1 MKKNDNMKQAMY
13 SMFGVGQDMTAV
25 KAAEAPTRHPEPDRE
40 VWPEPAAIQL
50 AVSFLAEGTA
60 FEGAL
65 NAKGNVEISGEFK
78 GSIATEGMVRLRS
91 DIQSSIDAG
100 SLELSGCVLTGDVVV
115 DGSVTVDECSKILG
129 NISANQLHCAGEV
142 VGDLKIA
149 DSVRLESKARVSGNI
164 VAGAISVDK
173 GAVISGNV
181 QIKTHGEIKN

>member
-1 MKKNDNMKQAMY
+1 MRKNDNMKQAMY

-25 KAAEAPTRHPEPDRE
+25 QAAEAPTQYSEPGQQE
-40 VWPEPAAIQL
+40 LPEPAALQF

-65 NAKGNVEISGEFK
+65 NAKGDVEISGEFK
-78 GSIATEGMVRLRS
+78 GSIATEGIVRLRS

-100 SLELSGCVLTGDVVV
+100 SLELSGCVLSGDVVV

-129 NISANQLHCAGEV
+129 NITAKELRCAGEV

-164 VAGAISVDK
+164 AAGAISVDK
-173 GAVISGNV
+173 GAVIVGNM
-181 QIKTHGEIKN
+181 QIKTHGEAKA